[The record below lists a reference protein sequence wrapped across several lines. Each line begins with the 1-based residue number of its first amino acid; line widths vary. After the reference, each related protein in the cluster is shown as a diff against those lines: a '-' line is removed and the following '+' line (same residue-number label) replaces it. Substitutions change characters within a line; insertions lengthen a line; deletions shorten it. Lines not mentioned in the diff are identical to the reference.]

1 MAKKDI
7 KVKQDGPILRIT
19 LNQPKRGNAVTDD
32 MVRELTKLIRQAP
45 KKSDI
50 VVLRG
55 AGKDFCVGR
64 AGMGQRPAVDPEA
77 LVRRRQSE
85 VIFNSY
91 AAFRAATV
99 PVIAVV
105 RGLAAGYGCAIAGV
119 ADITIAAESAKFQIP
134 EMSHRIMPT
143 MVMSALM
150 DRVSRK
156 DLTYLVYSCA
166 TISATRAREAG
177 IVTEVVP
184 DAELDAFVDA
194 LCKRIIETPAIATD
208 SAKEFLRRA
217 FTMDVPSAV
226 DFARNIHAVI
236 NSSSEMR
243 K

>member
-1 MAKKDI
+1 MSADI
-7 KVKQDGPILRIT
+7 LIKQDGPILRIT
-19 LNQPKRGNAVTDD
+19 LNRPDHGNGATDP
-32 MVRELTKLIRQAP
+32 MALALTEALLKAGETSRL
-45 KKSDI
+45 
-50 VVLRG
+50 VVLN
-55 AGKDFCVGR
+55 ANGKDFCVGR
-64 AGMGQRPAVDPEA
+64 ANMGTRPAVDPEA

-85 VIFNSY
+85 VIFDSY
-91 AAFRAATV
+91 AAFRATTV

-119 ADITIAAESAKFQIP
+119 ADITIAAESAQFQIP
-134 EMSHRIMPT
+134 EMLHRIMPT

-156 DLTYLVYSCA
+156 DLTYLVYSSA

-177 IVTEVVP
+177 IATEVVP
-184 DAELDAFVDA
+184 DAELDAFVEA

-208 SAKEFLRRA
+208 GTKEFLRRA

>member
-1 MAKKDI
+1 MSDDI
-7 KVKQDGPILRIT
+7 LIKQDGPILRIT
-19 LNQPKRGNAVTDD
+19 LNRPEHGNGATDP
-32 MVRELTKLIRQAP
+32 MALALTEALLKAGETSRL
-45 KKSDI
+45 
-50 VVLRG
+50 VVLN
-55 AGKDFCVGR
+55 ANGKDFCVGR
-64 AGMGQRPAVDPEA
+64 ANMGTRPAVDPEA

-119 ADITIAAESAKFQIP
+119 ADITIAAESATFQIP
-134 EMSHRIMPT
+134 EMAHRIMPT

-166 TISATRAREAG
+166 IISATRAREAG
-177 IVTEVVP
+177 IATEVVP
-184 DAELDAFVDA
+184 DAQLDGFVDA
-194 LCKRIIETPAIATD
+194 LCKRIIDTPEIATA

-217 FTMDVPSAV
+217 LTMDVPSAV

>member
-1 MAKKDI
+1 MSDDI
-7 KVKQDGPILRIT
+7 LVKQDGPILRIT
-19 LNQPKRGNAVTDD
+19 LNRPEHGNGATDP
-32 MVRELTKLIRQAP
+32 MALKLTETLLNPGEATRL
-45 KKSDI
+45 
-50 VVLRG
+50 VVLTG

-91 AAFRAATV
+91 ASFRASPV

-119 ADITIAAESAKFQIP
+119 ADITIAAESSKFQIP

-166 TISATRAREAG
+166 IISATRAREAG
-177 IVTEVVP
+177 IATEVVP
-184 DAELDAFVDA
+184 DAELDSFVDA
-194 LCKRIIETPAIATD
+194 LCKRIIETPEIATQ

>member
-1 MAKKDI
+1 MSDEFWSSRTDRSCASPST
-7 KVKQDGPILRIT
+7 GPTTATARPIRWRLALTET
-19 LNQPKRGNAVTDD
+19 LLKAGETSR
-32 MVRELTKLIRQAP
+32 L
-45 KKSDI
+45 
-50 VVLRG
+50 VVLTG

-134 EMSHRIMPT
+134 EMAHRIMPT

-156 DLTYLVYSCA
+156 DLTYLVYSSA

-184 DAELDAFVDA
+184 DA
-194 LCKRIIETPAIATD
+194 
-208 SAKEFLRRA
+208 RA
-217 FTMDVPSAV
+217 
-226 DFARNIHAVI
+226 R
-236 NSSSEMR
+236 
-243 K
+243 

>member
-1 MAKKDI
+1 MSDDI
-7 KVKQDGPILRIT
+7 LIKQDGPILRIT
-19 LNQPKRGNAVTDD
+19 LNRPDHGNGATDP
-32 MVRELTKLIRQAP
+32 MALALTEALLKAGETSRL
-45 KKSDI
+45 
-50 VVLRG
+50 VVLN
-55 AGKDFCVGR
+55 ANGKDFCVGR
-64 AGMGQRPAVDPEA
+64 ANMGTRPAVDPEA

-134 EMSHRIMPT
+134 EMAHRIMPT

-166 TISATRAREAG
+166 IISATRAREAG
-177 IVTEVVP
+177 IATEVVP
-184 DAELDAFVDA
+184 DAELDGFVEA
-194 LCKRIIETPAIATD
+194 LCKRIIETPAIAT
-208 SAKEFLRRA
+208 
-217 FTMDVPSAV
+217 AV

>member
-1 MAKKDI
+1 MSDDI
-7 KVKQDGPILRIT
+7 LIKQDGPILRIT
-19 LNQPKRGNAVTDD
+19 LNRPEHGNGATDP
-32 MVRELTKLIRQAP
+32 MATTLAETLLKAGETSRL
-45 KKSDI
+45 
-50 VVLRG
+50 VVLTG

-91 AAFRAATV
+91 ASFRAATV

-134 EMSHRIMPT
+134 EMLHRIMPT

-156 DLTYLVYSCA
+156 DLTYLVYSSA

-184 DAELDAFVDA
+184 DAELDTFVDA
-194 LCKRIIETPAIATD
+194 LCKRIIETPEIATQ

>member
-1 MAKKDI
+1 MSEDI
-7 KVKQDGPILRIT
+7 LVKQDGPILRIT
-19 LNQPKRGNAVTDD
+19 LNRPDHGNGATDP
-32 MVRELTKLIRQAP
+32 MALKLTETLLNPGETTRLVI
-45 KKSDI
+45 
-50 VVLRG
+50 LTG

-91 AAFRAATV
+91 ASFRASPV

-166 TISATRAREAG
+166 IISATRAREAG
-177 IVTEVVP
+177 IATEVVP

-194 LCKRIIETPAIATD
+194 LCKRIIETPAIATE

>member
-1 MAKKDI
+1 MSDDI
-7 KVKQDGPILRIT
+7 LIKQDGPILRIT
-19 LNQPKRGNAVTDD
+19 LNRPEHGNGATDP
-32 MVRELTKLIRQAP
+32 MALALTEALLKAGETSRL
-45 KKSDI
+45 
-50 VVLRG
+50 VVLNG
-55 AGKDFCVGR
+55 NGKDFCVGR
-64 AGMGQRPAVDPEA
+64 ANMGTRPAVDPEA

-119 ADITIAAESAKFQIP
+119 ADITIAAESATFQIP
-134 EMSHRIMPT
+134 EMAHRIMPT

-166 TISATRAREAG
+166 IISATRAREAG
-177 IVTEVVP
+177 IATEVEP
-184 DAELDAFVDA
+184 DAELDSFVDA
-194 LCKRIIETPAIATD
+194 LCKRIIETPEIATA

-217 FTMDVPSAV
+217 LTMDVPSAV

>member
-1 MAKKDI
+1 MSDDI
-7 KVKQDGPILRIT
+7 LVKQDGPILRIT
-19 LNQPKRGNAVTDD
+19 LNRPEHGNGATDP
-32 MVRELTKLIRQAP
+32 MATTLTETLLKAGETSRL
-45 KKSDI
+45 
-50 VVLRG
+50 VVLTG

-91 AAFRAATV
+91 ASFRAATV

-134 EMSHRIMPT
+134 EMLHRIMPT

-156 DLTYLVYSCA
+156 DLTYLVYSSA
-166 TISATRAREAG
+166 TISATRRAR
-177 IVTEVVP
+177 
-184 DAELDAFVDA
+184 
-194 LCKRIIETPAIATD
+194 PASSPKWCRTRSSIRSSMRCASGSSRRPPLRPIAP
-208 SAKEFLRRA
+208 R
-217 FTMDVPSAV
+217 
-226 DFARNIHAVI
+226 
-236 NSSSEMR
+236 SSSAAPSPWMCRAPSTSRATSMR
-243 K
+243 

>member
-1 MAKKDI
+1 MSDDI
-7 KVKQDGPILRIT
+7 LIKQDGPILRIT
-19 LNQPKRGNAVTDD
+19 LNRPDHGNGATDP
-32 MVRELTKLIRQAP
+32 MATTLTETLLKAGETSRL
-45 KKSDI
+45 
-50 VVLRG
+50 VVLNG
-55 AGKDFCVGR
+55 NGKDFCVGR

-217 FTMDVPSAV
+217 LTMDVPSAV

>member
-1 MAKKDI
+1 
-7 KVKQDGPILRIT
+7 
-19 LNQPKRGNAVTDD
+19 
-32 MVRELTKLIRQAP
+32 MVLT
-45 KKSDI
+45 
-50 VVLRG
+50 G

-134 EMSHRIMPT
+134 EMSHHIMPT

-166 TISATRAREAG
+166 TISAARAREAG